1 MCSVALS
8 RVAAAAKAALAAGR
22 RYSDVHATGFRSFR
36 PAGDVRGRALL
47 AHEIEGLLLPADAP
61 APVGHNNIGEARA
74 MRETLLG
81 LGFAVDVI
89 SRERSPLPAAPPLRP
104 LRRSAAELRADRRDA
119 PSRLHQ
125 GRASRHR
132 ALARQQRRDLRPR
145 ARAARPPRGG
155 DRQPQVHPD
164 QPGDRD
170 RRLCDAARQ
179 RLRLRQLRLRRQAG
193 VPGAEPLGGHL
204 PLGRG
209 QGLRRG
215 PPAASS
221 GSAARGWC
229 TRASTWCS
237 RPSRGCPTCI

>member
-8 RVAAAAKAALAAGR
+8 RVAAAAKAVLAAGR
-22 RYSDVHATGFRSFR
+22 RRTDLHDTAFRSFR
-36 PAGDVRGRALL
+36 PAGVVRGRALL
-47 AHEIEGLLLPADAP
+47 AHELAGLAAARRRAGAGRPQQHRRGAGDARDP
-61 APVGHNNIGEARA
+61 ARA
-74 MRETLLG
+74 RLRG
-81 LGFAVDVI
+81 RRDQPRAH
-89 SRERSPLPAAPPLRP
+89 PLPAAPPLRP
-104 LRRSAAELRADRRDA
+104 LRRDAAELRADRRDA
-119 PSRLHQ
+119 EPRLHQ
-125 GRASRHR
+125 GGASRHR
-132 ALARQQRRDLRPR
+132 ALAGQQRRDLRPR

-204 PLGRG
+204 SLARG

-215 PPAASS
+215 RAAASS

-237 RPSRGCPTCI
+237 RPSRGCPTCT

>member
-1 MCSVALS
+1 MQRGPVPRRGGGEGGLGRRQAL
-8 RVAAAAKAALAAGR
+8 RRRPQHRLPIVPAGGRDPRPGAAGARDRGAPAACR
-22 RYSDVHATGFRSFR
+22 RAGAGR
-36 PAGDVRGRALL
+36 PQQHRRGAGDARD
-47 AHEIEGLLLPADAP
+47 P
-61 APVGHNNIGEARA
+61 ARA
-74 MRETLLG
+74 RLRRRRDQPR
-81 LGFAVDVI
+81 AQ
-89 SRERSPLPAAPPLRP
+89 PLPAAPPLRP
-104 LRRSAAELRADRRDA
+104 VRRGAAELRADRRDA
-119 PSRLHQ
+119 EPRLHQ
-125 GRASRHR
+125 GGASRHR
-132 ALARQQRRDLRPR
+132 ALAGQQRRDLRPR

-204 PLGRG
+204 SPDRG

-215 PPAASS
+215 RAAASS